1 LRHNEEAHFEQ
12 VMDVADGVIVRLAVA
27 LGIGL
32 LIGLERERRK
42 GEGPQRGAAGL
53 RTHAITALAGGISVA
68 AGGVH
73 LLAVTTAGVIAFAA
87 ASYLRSR
94 DDDPGLTS
102 EMALVLTVLL
112 GGLALQNPT
121 LAAGLGVI
129 LAGLLAAR
137 APLHHF
143 VRRVMTARE
152 LNDLIIFA
160 AAALVVLPLLPDRA
174 MGPYS
179 AVNPRGVWTIVVLV
193 MAISALGHIATRL
206 LGARFGLPLAGFA
219 SGFVSSIATIG
230 AMGGRAA
237 RDPKQY
243 GAAVAGAVLSTVS
256 TVIQMAAVL
265 AAVSRPVL
273 AELSIALIA
282 AGATALLYG
291 LAFTWRAIR
300 SPAPDEGSAEAA
312 FSLTAALTFAAV
324 LTGVLLASAALR
336 ETFGEA
342 GLLAGAVLAGFAD
355 THATAAS
362 VASLTAAQKMTA
374 AEAVTPI
381 LAALSSNTLS
391 KIAVAA
397 MAGRGFALRVVPG
410 LLLVVLAAWAGA
422 YGPRLMP

>member
-1 LRHNEEAHFEQ
+1 MG
-12 VMDVADGVIVRLAVA
+12 VTDSVIVRLAVA

-42 GEGPQRGAAGL
+42 GEGPQRAAAGL
-53 RTHAITALAGGISVA
+53 RTYAITALAGGISVA
-68 AGGVH
+68 AGGVQ
-73 LLAVTTAGVIAFAA
+73 LLAVTTAGVIVFAA
-87 ASYLRSR
+87 ASYLRFR

-121 LAAGLGVI
+121 LAAGLGVV

-143 VRRVMTARE
+143 VRRVITARE

-160 AAALVVLPLLPDRA
+160 AAALVVLPLLPDQA
-174 MGPYS
+174 IGPYG
-179 AVNPRGVWTIVVLV
+179 AVNPHGVWTIVVLV

-237 RDPKQY
+237 RDPKQH
-243 GAAVAGAVLSTVS
+243 GAAIAGAVLSTVA

-273 AELSIALIA
+273 RELALALMA
-282 AGATALLYG
+282 AGITATLYG

-300 SPAPDEGSAEAA
+300 SPAPEESSPEAA

-324 LTGVLLASAALR
+324 LTAVLLASAALR

-342 GLLAGAVLAGFAD
+342 GILAGALLAGFAD

-362 VASLTAAQKMTA
+362 VASLAAGQKMSA
-374 AEAVTPI
+374 GEAVAPI
-381 LAALSSNTLS
+381 LAALSTNTLS
-391 KIAVAA
+391 KIAVATT
-397 MAGRGFALRVVPG
+397 AGGRSFALRVIPG
-410 LLLVVLAAWAGA
+410 LVLVILAAWAGA
-422 YGPRLMP
+422 YGPRLLP

>member
-1 LRHNEEAHFEQ
+1 
-12 VMDVADGVIVRLAVA
+12 MDVADSVIVKLAVA

-42 GEGPQRGAAGL
+42 GEGPQRAAAGL
-53 RTHAITALAGGISVA
+53 RTYAITALAGGISVA
-68 AGGVH
+68 AGGVQ
-73 LLAVTTAGVIAFAA
+73 LLAVTTAGVVVFAA
-87 ASYLRSR
+87 AAYLRFR

-174 MGPYS
+174 TGPYG
-179 AVNPRGVWTIVVLV
+179 AVNPHGVWTIVVLV

-230 AMGGRAA
+230 AMAGRAA
-237 RDPKQY
+237 RDPKQH
-243 GAAVAGAVLSTVS
+243 GAAVAGAVLSTVA

-273 AELSIALIA
+273 SDLAPALMA
-282 AGATALLYG
+282 AGITATLYG

-300 SPAPDEGSAEAA
+300 SPAPEERSTEAA
-312 FSLTAALTFAAV
+312 FSLTAALAFAAV
-324 LTGVLLASAALR
+324 LTAVLLASAALR
-336 ETFGEA
+336 ETFGAA
-342 GLLAGAVLAGFAD
+342 GILVGALLAGFAD

-362 VASLTAAQKMTA
+362 VASLAAAQKMTA
-374 AEAVTPI
+374 ADAVAPI

-397 MAGRGFALRVVPG
+397 AAGGRSFALRVIPG
-410 LLLVVLAAWAGA
+410 LVLVILAAWAGA
-422 YGPRLMP
+422 YGSRLMP